1 MTAIAAPLRRPGF
14 ADLLRAEWTKIRS
27 IRSTV
32 WSLVIMVV
40 AIIGF
45 TVLITSLTAAQWS
58 NASAA
63 SRADIVADPV
73 SSILGAGLFLGQLAI
88 CVLGVM
94 VMSSEYST
102 GVIRSSLLAVPR
114 RLRMLAAKA
123 VVFAALVFVIAVIAA
138 FISFFLGAAILH
150 SHAPVSL
157 SDPGV
162 ARAVLGEALYLTVLG
177 LFAMAVGG
185 LLRHTAGA
193 VTAVIGLV
201 LVVGPLA
208 QLIPGTV
215 GKHIYDYLPS
225 TAGLMITQASQKTDQ
240 LLSPWQ
246 GFGVFCLWT
255 ALLFAACGYF
265 LVHRD
270 ALFQSLLDDRQDV
283 ARRVLEPRDV
293 RAAAAVDAPLVLLYA
308 VVALEAHAALREF
321 VHRCLDVTDR
331 EVQDGERRRLVS
343 AALRVDDRVP
353 AAAEVQGEDAVALG
367 RAQPE
372 RLAVELLRARHVID
386 RESAECLAICQH
398 GDSSPRSLR

>member
-45 TVLITSLTAAQWS
+45 TALITSLTAAQWGTT
-58 NASAA
+58 SAA
-63 SRADIVADPV
+63 SRADTVADPV
-73 SSILGAGLFLGQLAI
+73 STILGAGLFLGQLAI

-114 RLRMLAAKA
+114 RLRMLTAKA
-123 VVFAALVFVIAVIAA
+123 VVFAALVFVIAIIAA

-193 VTAVIGLV
+193 VTAVTGLV

-255 ALLFAACGYF
+255 ALLLAACGYF
-265 LVHRD
+265 LVRRD
-270 ALFQSLLDDRQDV
+270 A
-283 ARRVLEPRDV
+283 
-293 RAAAAVDAPLVLLYA
+293 
-308 VVALEAHAALREF
+308 
-321 VHRCLDVTDR
+321 
-331 EVQDGERRRLVS
+331 
-343 AALRVDDRVP
+343 
-353 AAAEVQGEDAVALG
+353 
-367 RAQPE
+367 
-372 RLAVELLRARHVID
+372 
-386 RESAECLAICQH
+386 
-398 GDSSPRSLR
+398 